1 MQLYTKTLSYYEY
14 QAMRLRGKPINKL
27 ILTLP
32 CGNRNNLD
40 EIVRYFKYVSSPA
53 ISNKIK
59 INVAGTGLKTEGEFN
74 LLRKEIMTVLEN
86 NKDCLV
92 DVKEIEFIETGKND

>member
-1 MQLYTKTLSYYEY
+1 
-14 QAMRLRGKPINKL
+14 MRLRGKKINQM

-32 CGNRNNLD
+32 CGNRNSID
-40 EIVRYFKYVSSPA
+40 EMIRYFKYVSSPA

-59 INVAGTGLKTEGEFN
+59 INIAGTGLKTEGEFDM
-74 LLRKEIMTVLEN
+74 LRKEIEAVLED

-92 DVKEIEFIETGKND
+92 KVKDIEFIEIGQND

>member
-1 MQLYTKTLSYYEY
+1 M
-14 QAMRLRGKPINKL
+14 

-32 CGNRNNLD
+32 CGNRNSID
-40 EIVRYFKYVSSPA
+40 EMVRYFKYVSSPA

-59 INVAGTGLKTEGEFN
+59 INIAGTGLKTEGEFDM
-74 LLRKEIMTVLEN
+74 LRKEIEAVLED

-92 DVKEIEFIETGKND
+92 KVKDIEFIEIGQDD